1 MRQSVRSGLAGVS
14 LDGGTFTPS
23 EAQSHGISTRTLYRM
38 LQSGKVTRLSRGV
51 YQMADAPD
59 AGSTDYAVIAKRVPN
74 GVVCLL
80 SALYHHELTTEIPH
94 KIYLA
99 VTRDARVPRL
109 DYPPV
114 RVFRMSSASFTPGI
128 EKRAIGGIETRIYS
142 PEKTIADC
150 FKFRNS
156 IGLDVAVEALKNYMT
171 RRGRNPD
178 RVLEM
183 AKVCRVEKVMRPYL
197 NAIIETT

>member
-1 MRQSVRSGLAGVS
+1 MRHSVRDKLATGK
-14 LDGGTFTPS
+14 LDGGTFTPG
-23 EAQSHGISTRTLYRM
+23 EAQRNGIPMRTLYRM

-80 SALYHHELTTEIPH
+80 SALYHYDLTTEIPH
-94 KIYLA
+94 TIYLA

-109 DYPPV
+109 DYPRV

-128 EKRAIGGIETRIYS
+128 EKKVIGGIETRIYS

-183 AKVCRVEKVMRPYL
+183 ARVCRVEKVMRPYL
-197 NAIIETT
+197 ETLV

>member
-1 MRQSVRSGLAGVS
+1 MRRSVRNGLTDAGR
-14 LDGGTFTPS
+14 DYGTFTPS
-23 EAQSHGISTRTLYRM
+23 EAQRHGISTRTLYRM

-51 YQMADAPD
+51 YQMTDAPD

-80 SALYHHELTTEIPH
+80 SALYHHDLTTEIPH
-94 KIYLA
+94 TIYLA

-109 DYPPV
+109 DYPRV

-128 EKRAIGGIETRIYS
+128 ENKVIGGIETRIYS
-142 PEKTIADC
+142 QEKTIADC

-156 IGLDVAVEALKNYMT
+156 IGLDVAVEALKNYMA

-197 NAIIETT
+197 ETLV